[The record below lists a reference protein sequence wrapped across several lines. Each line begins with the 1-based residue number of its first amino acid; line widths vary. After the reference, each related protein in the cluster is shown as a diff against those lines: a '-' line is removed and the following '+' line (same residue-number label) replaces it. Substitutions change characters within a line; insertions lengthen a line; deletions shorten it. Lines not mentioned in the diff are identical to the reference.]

1 MISAVG
7 VGFAVFAIL
16 LFIGTVSVFGVE
28 DEPISVT
35 RLTEPTRFAPIQHST
50 PSWHETG
57 CLDTHPQAFCD
68 SMKDAEIAEPSEI
81 STDLTA
87 ITAQNNSLIWSDVP
101 GRSRVL
107 AVTWTNWDGYDSSV
121 GDEFTTTREIWVT
134 IVPQARDF
142 CQNYQGGESL
152 SLRMEQLMGLAPDS
166 GKTKFIE
173 LWAFPEDMFRPSPDP
188 AITDHESELDIPE
201 SDSFVSVSAEH
212 INWINS
218 LRGKSYEE
226 GGLPWTRL
234 GYTYDWG
241 NPESDVGLSEFVIRA
256 NATVGV
262 RSVTSNDDYC

>member
-1 MISAVG
+1 M
-7 VGFAVFAIL
+7 FASL
-16 LFIGTVSVFGVE
+16 LFTDVYSPFESTDDPVSVVQVN
-28 DEPISVT
+28 EPAQITPAQSS
-35 RLTEPTRFAPIQHST
+35 EPP
-50 PSWHETG
+50 WYETG
-57 CLDTHPQAFCD
+57 CLTTFPPAFCD
-68 SMKDAEIAEPSEI
+68 SLKDAETAEPSEI

-87 ITAQNNSLIWSDVP
+87 IIAQNNSLIWSDVP

-107 AVTWTNWDGYDSSV
+107 AVTWTDWDGYDSSV

-142 CQNYQGGESL
+142 CQNYRGGENL

-188 AITDHESELDIPE
+188 AITDREAELDFPK
-201 SDSFVSVSAEH
+201 SGRYVSVSQQH
-212 INWINS
+212 VNWINS
-218 LRGKSYEE
+218 LRNTSYEE

-241 NPESDVGLSEFVIRA
+241 NPDSDVGLSEFVIRA
-256 NATVGV
+256 QASIGV